1 MPNCNREKRIIKA
14 DDMKI
19 AFVTKRVSD
28 TLGGAERVSLNVLK
42 KLADS
47 GHDVHVFTQCSDTLI
62 EGINLHTV
70 KVSGVI
76 SPWRL
81 LSFQWKVMSMI
92 KAGHFDLIYSL
103 SLVYPVDIYRVGD
116 GIHQY
121 WMRIQHPNLLFRWIK
136 YLTSLVHL
144 AMRYLEKKVLRENNC
159 RYFITN
165 SILIKNQLKDFFNIP
180 DEKIKVIYNG
190 VDHDLFN
197 TGVQKYRTSLREK
210 YQIGDNDL
218 VVLSVS
224 NNWERKG
231 LSTIIRAIS
240 QSGNQKIKLVVVG
253 RGKKS
258 VYVSLARDEQIDPQ
272 RIIFTGIVG
281 NVDHYYGMAD
291 IFIHPTR
298 YEPFANVCLEAMAC
312 GLPVITTR
320 MNGAAEL
327 IVPGENGFI
336 LQDWNDAES
345 LADMMKELNDL
356 DVKNRMGEKAAATA
370 QAFTWGKHME
380 ELGNVFRSLTS

>member
-47 GHDVHVFTQCSDTLI
+47 GHDVHVFTQYSDTLI

-210 YQIGDNDL
+210 YQIGDDDL

-345 LADMMKELNDL
+345 LADMMKELNDRG
-356 DVKNRMGEKAAATA
+356 VKNRMGEKAAATA
-370 QAFTWGKHME
+370 RAFTWGKHME
-380 ELGNVFRSLTS
+380 ELNNVFRLLTT